1 VVRGTLLM
9 PPAKLR
15 LAIGAGACDVAEM
28 ARIIARIRLL
38 RAELFARATRGASR
52 FRA

>member
-1 VVRGTLLM
+1 VVRGILLM

-15 LAIGAGACDVAEM
+15 LAIDAGACDVEEM
-28 ARIIARIRLL
+28 IARIRLL
-38 RAELFARATRGASR
+38 RTELFARAPRGAIR